1 VTLGPDDFW
10 PEVLSEDAGRV
21 VAALMGIGLPER
33 RAALAHLRRMAS
45 EAGWS
50 DGQARRAR
58 AALGIASGDPRL
70 GDLSPSS

>member
-1 VTLGPDDFW
+1 MTLGPEDFW

-21 VAALMGIGLPER
+21 VAALMGTGLPER

-50 DGQARRAR
+50 EGQARRAR
-58 AALGIASGDPRL
+58 AALGFALGDPRL
-70 GDLSPSS
+70 GNFSPPS

>member
-1 VTLGPDDFW
+1 MTLGPEDFW

-21 VAALMGIGLPER
+21 VAALSGIGRPER

-50 DGQARRAR
+50 EGQARRAR
-58 AALGIASGDPRL
+58 AALGFASGDPRL
-70 GDLSPSS
+70 GDLSTES

>member
-1 VTLGPDDFW
+1 MTLGPEDFW

-33 RAALAHLRRMAS
+33 RAALAHLERMAS

-50 DGQARRAR
+50 EGQARRAR
-58 AALGIASGDPRL
+58 AALRFASGDPRL
-70 GDLSPSS
+70 GDLSSPS